1 MSKSEK
7 RRKSTGLFLSLSAV
21 MAVPILVLGIVLVI
35 MGTKSVS
42 EGMELEIQKALA
54 STARETVAL
63 YSLSYPG
70 EIHMEGDRFFMGDT
84 DLTKEYT
91 LLDQISENTGNEISI
106 FYGDTRILTTIT
118 DDTGERIVHTT
129 SKDSN
134 ILSAIQMGNEYYSDR
149 VYINGQYYYGY
160 YVPLKNKDEICG
172 MIFAGMTN
180 ESVRVSVSTIVTK
193 IMIVF
198 IIALLAVVLIASL
211 FAGNIVKT
219 LNQIRTYIGSL
230 AENNF
235 NTKMPASVL
244 KRTDELGDMGRHAQE
259 VGETLQTLIY
269 KDPLTG
275 LYNRR
280 AGRIELSKYIDLAEA
295 SNYRKKV
302 VVALGDID
310 FFKKINDTYGHD
322 CGDLVLTKMS
332 DIFVKYMDKNGI
344 PIRWGGEEFLL
355 VFKADYQ
362 TAYEL
367 VDNMMDE
374 IRKNRFEY
382 ADTTFHVIMTFG
394 IAEYRQKESI
404 EEIVKRAD
412 DLLYKGKTGGRNRI
426 VEDDDIFSK

>member
-1 MSKSEK
+1 MSKGEK

-54 STARETVAL
+54 STARETAAL

-106 FYGDTRILTTIT
+106 FYGDTRILTTIA

-129 SKDSN
+129 SKDPN

-198 IIALLAVVLIASL
+198 IIALLAVVLIASH
-211 FAGNIVKT
+211 FAGNIVKA

-259 VGETLQTLIY
+259 VGETLRT
-269 KDPLTG
+269 
-275 LYNRR
+275 
-280 AGRIELSKYIDLAEA
+280 
-295 SNYRKKV
+295 
-302 VVALGDID
+302 
-310 FFKKINDTYGHD
+310 
-322 CGDLVLTKMS
+322 
-332 DIFVKYMDKNGI
+332 
-344 PIRWGGEEFLL
+344 
-355 VFKADYQ
+355 
-362 TAYEL
+362 
-367 VDNMMDE
+367 
-374 IRKNRFEY
+374 
-382 ADTTFHVIMTFG
+382 
-394 IAEYRQKESI
+394 
-404 EEIVKRAD
+404 
-412 DLLYKGKTGGRNRI
+412 
-426 VEDDDIFSK
+426 

>member
-1 MSKSEK
+1 MNKSEK

-54 STARETVAL
+54 STARETVAI

-70 EIHMEGDRFFMGDT
+70 EIRMEGERFFMGDA

-91 LLDQISENTGNEISI
+91 LLDQIKENTGNEISI
-106 FYGDTRILTTIT
+106 FYGDTRMLTTIT
-118 DDTGERIVHTT
+118 DDAGERIVHTT
-129 SKDSN
+129 SKDPN

-149 VYINGQYYYGY
+149 VYINGKYYYGY
-160 YVPLKNKDEICG
+160 YVPLKNNDQICG

-180 ESVRVSVSTIVTK
+180 ESVRDSVSTIITK
-193 IMIVF
+193 ILIVF

-230 AENNF
+230 AENDF
-235 NTKMPASVL
+235 NTKMPVAVL

-295 SNYRKKV
+295 SNFRKKV

-322 CGDLVLTKMS
+322 CGDLVLTKLS
-332 DIFVKYMDKNGI
+332 DIFVKHMDKNGI

-355 VFKADYQ
+355 VFKTDYK
-362 TAYEL
+362 TAYGL
-367 VDNMMDE
+367 VESMVEE
-374 IRKNRFEY
+374 IRKTQFEY
-382 ADTTFHVIMTFG
+382 EGTTFHVTMTMG
-394 IAEYRQKESI
+394 ITEYKKKESI

-412 DLLYKGKTGGRNRI
+412 DLLYKGKTGGRNQI
-426 VEDDDIFSK
+426 VEDADNF

>member
-84 DLTKEYT
+84 DLTQEYT
-91 LLDQISENTGNEISI
+91 LLDQISENTDNEISI
-106 FYGDTRILTTIT
+106 FYGDTRMLTTIT
-118 DDTGERIVHTT
+118 DDMGERIVHTT
-129 SKDSN
+129 AKDPN

-211 FAGNIVKT
+211 FAGNIVKA

-259 VGETLQTLIY
+259 VGENLQTLIY

-295 SNYRKKV
+295 SNFRKKV

-310 FFKKINDTYGHD
+310 FFKRINDTYGHD
-322 CGDLVLTKMS
+322 CGDLVLTKLS
-332 DIFVKYMDKNGI
+332 DIFVKHMDKNGI

-355 VFKADYQ
+355 VFKTDYK
-362 TAYEL
+362 TAYGL
-367 VDNMMDE
+367 VESMVEE
-374 IRKNRFEY
+374 IRKTQFEY
-382 ADTTFHVIMTFG
+382 EGTTFHVTMTMG
-394 IAEYRQKESI
+394 ITEYKKKESI

-412 DLLYKGKTGGRNRI
+412 DLLYKGKTGGRNQI
-426 VEDDDIFSK
+426 VEDADNF

>member
-1 MSKSEK
+1 MNKSEK

-54 STARETVAL
+54 STARETVAI

-70 EIHMEGDRFFMGDT
+70 EIRMEGERFFMGDA

-91 LLDQISENTGNEISI
+91 LLDQIKENTGNEISI
-106 FYGDTRILTTIT
+106 FYGDTRMLTTIT
-118 DDTGERIVHTT
+118 DDAGERIVHTT
-129 SKDSN
+129 SKDPN

-149 VYINGQYYYGY
+149 VYINGKYYYGY
-160 YVPLKNKDEICG
+160 YVPLKNNDQICG

-180 ESVRVSVSTIVTK
+180 ESVRDSVSTIITK
-193 IMIVF
+193 ILIVF

-230 AENNF
+230 AENDF
-235 NTKMPASVL
+235 NTKMPVAVL

-295 SNYRKKV
+295 SNFRKKV

-322 CGDLVLTKMS
+322 CGDLVLTKLS
-332 DIFVKYMDKNGI
+332 DIFVKHMDKNGI

-355 VFKADYQ
+355 VFKTDYK
-362 TAYEL
+362 TSYGL
-367 VDNMMDE
+367 VESMVEE
-374 IRKNRFEY
+374 IRKTQFEY
-382 ADTTFHVIMTFG
+382 EGTTFHVTMTMG
-394 IAEYRQKESI
+394 ITEYKKKESI

-412 DLLYKGKTGGRNRI
+412 DLLYKGKTGGRNQI
-426 VEDDDIFSK
+426 VEDADNF

>member
-70 EIHMEGDRFFMGDT
+70 EIHMEGDRLFMGDT

-244 KRTDELGDMGRHAQE
+244 
-259 VGETLQTLIY
+259 
-269 KDPLTG
+269 
-275 LYNRR
+275 
-280 AGRIELSKYIDLAEA
+280 
-295 SNYRKKV
+295 
-302 VVALGDID
+302 
-310 FFKKINDTYGHD
+310 
-322 CGDLVLTKMS
+322 
-332 DIFVKYMDKNGI
+332 
-344 PIRWGGEEFLL
+344 
-355 VFKADYQ
+355 
-362 TAYEL
+362 
-367 VDNMMDE
+367 
-374 IRKNRFEY
+374 
-382 ADTTFHVIMTFG
+382 
-394 IAEYRQKESI
+394 
-404 EEIVKRAD
+404 
-412 DLLYKGKTGGRNRI
+412 
-426 VEDDDIFSK
+426 

>member
-1 MSKSEK
+1 MNKSEK

-54 STARETVAL
+54 STAREAVAI

-70 EIHMEGDRFFMGDT
+70 EIRMEDERFFMGDT

-91 LLDQISENTGNEISI
+91 LIDQIKENTGNEISI
-106 FYGDTRILTTIT
+106 FYGDTRMLTTIT

-129 SKDSN
+129 SEDPN

-149 VYINGQYYYGY
+149 VYINGKYYYGY
-160 YVPLKNKDEICG
+160 YVPLKNNDQICG
-172 MIFAGMTN
+172 MIFAGMSN
-180 ESVRVSVSTIVTK
+180 ESVRDSVSTIITK
-193 IMIVF
+193 ILIVF
-198 IIALLAVVLIASL
+198 IIALLGVVLIASI

-235 NTKMPASVL
+235 NTKMPVAVL

-295 SNYRKKV
+295 SNFRKKV

-310 FFKKINDTYGHD
+310 FFKRINDTYGHD
-322 CGDLVLTKMS
+322 CGDLVLTKLS
-332 DIFVKYMDKNGI
+332 DIFVKHMDKNGI

-355 VFKADYQ
+355 VFKTDYK
-362 TAYEL
+362 TAYGL
-367 VDNMMDE
+367 VESMVEE
-374 IRKNRFEY
+374 IRKTQFEY
-382 ADTTFHVIMTFG
+382 EGTTFHVTMTMG
-394 IAEYRQKESI
+394 ITEYKKKESI

-412 DLLYKGKTGGRNRI
+412 DLLYKGKTGGRNQI
-426 VEDDDIFSK
+426 VEDADNF

>member
-1 MSKSEK
+1 MNKSET

-21 MAVPILVLGIVLVI
+21 MAVPILVLGIALVY

-42 EGMELEIQKALA
+42 EGMKMEIQKALA
-54 STARETVAL
+54 ATARETVAI
-63 YSLSYPG
+63 YSLAYPG
-70 EIHMEGDRFFMGDT
+70 EIHMEGERFFMGDV

-91 LLDQISENTGNEISI
+91 LLDQIKENTGNEISI
-106 FYGDTRILTTIT
+106 FYGDTRMLTTIM
-118 DDTGERIVHTT
+118 DDAGERIVHTT
-129 SKDSN
+129 SNDAN
-134 ILSAIQMGNEYYSDR
+134 ILSAIRMGNEYYSDR
-149 VYINGQYYYGY
+149 VYINGKYYYGY
-160 YVPLKNKDEICG
+160 YVPLKNNDEICG

-180 ESVRVSVSTIVTK
+180 ESVRDSVSTIITK
-193 IMIVF
+193 ILIVF

-295 SNYRKKV
+295 SNFRKKV
-302 VVALGDID
+302 IVALGDID
-310 FFKKINDTYGHD
+310 FFKKINDSYGHD
-322 CGDLVLTKMS
+322 CGDFVLTKLS
-332 DIFVKYMDKNGI
+332 DIFVKHMDKKGI

-355 VFKADYQ
+355 VFKADYK
-362 TAYEL
+362 TSYGL
-367 VDNMMDE
+367 VEAMMDE
-374 IRKNRFEY
+374 IRETQFEY
-382 ADTTFHVIMTFG
+382 EGKVFQVTMTIG
-394 IAEYRQKESI
+394 ITEYKKKESI

-412 DLLYKGKTGGRNRI
+412 DLLYKGKTGGRNQI
-426 VEDDDIFSK
+426 VEDSDIF

>member
-1 MSKSEK
+1 MNKSEK

-54 STARETVAL
+54 STAREAVAI

-70 EIHMEGDRFFMGDT
+70 EIRMEDERFFMGDT

-91 LLDQISENTGNEISI
+91 LIDQIKENTGNEISI
-106 FYGDTRILTTIT
+106 FYGDTRMLTTIT
-118 DDTGERIVHTT
+118 DDAGERIVHTT
-129 SKDSN
+129 SKDPN

-149 VYINGQYYYGY
+149 VYINGKYYYGY
-160 YVPLKNKDEICG
+160 YVPLKNNDEICG
-172 MIFAGMTN
+172 MIFAGMSN
-180 ESVRVSVSTIVTK
+180 ESVRDSVSTIITK
-193 IMIVF
+193 ILIVF
-198 IIALLAVVLIASL
+198 IIALLTVVLIASL

-235 NTKMPASVL
+235 NTKMPVAVL

-295 SNYRKKV
+295 SNFRKKV

-322 CGDLVLTKMS
+322 CGDLVLTKLS
-332 DIFVKYMDKNGI
+332 DIFVKHMDKNGI

-355 VFKADYQ
+355 VFKTDYK
-362 TAYEL
+362 TAYGL
-367 VDNMMDE
+367 VESMVEE
-374 IRKNRFEY
+374 IRKTQFEY
-382 ADTTFHVIMTFG
+382 EGTTFHVTMTMG
-394 IAEYRQKESI
+394 ITEYKKKESI

-412 DLLYKGKTGGRNRI
+412 DLLYKGKTGGRNQI
-426 VEDDDIFSK
+426 VEDADNF

>member
-1 MSKSEK
+1 MNKSKK
-7 RRKSTGLFLSLSAV
+7 KRKSIGLFLSLSAI

-35 MGTKSVS
+35 MGTQSVS

-54 STARETVAL
+54 STARETAAI

-70 EIHMEGDRFFMGDT
+70 EIHMEDGRFFMGDT

-91 LLDQISENTGNEISI
+91 LLDQIKENTGNEISI
-106 FYGDTRILTTIT
+106 FYGDTRMLTTIM

-129 SKDSN
+129 SKDPN
-134 ILSAIQMGNEYYSDR
+134 ILSAIRMGNEYYSDR
-149 VYINGQYYYGY
+149 VYINGKYYYGY
-160 YVPLKNKDEICG
+160 YVPLKNDDEICG

-180 ESVRVSVSTIVTK
+180 ESVQDSVSTIITK
-193 IMIVF
+193 ILIVF

-211 FAGNIVKT
+211 FVGNIVKT

-235 NTKMPASVL
+235 NTRMPVEVL
-244 KRTDELGDMGRHAQE
+244 KRNDELGDMGRHAQE
-259 VGETLQTLIY
+259 VGEILQTLIY

-280 AGRIELSKYIDLAEA
+280 VGRIELSKYIDLAEA
-295 SNYRKKV
+295 SNFRKKV

-322 CGDLVLTKMS
+322 CGDLVLTKLS
-332 DIFVKYMDKNGI
+332 EIFVKHMDKNGI

-355 VFKADYQ
+355 VFKTDYK
-362 TAYEL
+362 TAYGL
-367 VDNMMDE
+367 VETMMDE
-374 IRKNRFEY
+374 IRETQFEY
-382 ADTTFHVIMTFG
+382 GGKMFYVTMTMG
-394 IAEYRQKESI
+394 IAEYRKQESI

-412 DLLYKGKTGGRNRI
+412 DLLYKGKTEGRNRI
-426 VEDDDIFSK
+426 VEDADIF

>member
-1 MSKSEK
+1 MNKSEK

-54 STARETVAL
+54 STAREAVAI
-63 YSLSYPG
+63 YSLAYPG
-70 EIHMEGDRFFMGDT
+70 EIHVEDERFFMGDK

-91 LLDQISENTGNEISI
+91 LLDQIKENTGNEISI
-106 FYGDTRILTTIT
+106 FYGDMRMLTTIT
-118 DDTGERIVHTT
+118 DDMGERIVHTT
-129 SKDSN
+129 SKDPN

-149 VYINGQYYYGY
+149 VYINGKYYYGY
-160 YVPLKNKDEICG
+160 YVPLKNNGQICG
-172 MIFAGMTN
+172 MIFAGMSN
-180 ESVRVSVSTIVTK
+180 ESVRDSVSTIITK
-193 IMIVF
+193 ILIVF
-198 IIALLAVVLIASL
+198 IIALLGVVLIASL

-235 NTKMPASVL
+235 NTKMPVAVL

-295 SNYRKKV
+295 SNFRKKV

-310 FFKKINDTYGHD
+310 FFKRINDTYGHD
-322 CGDLVLTKMS
+322 CGDLVLTKLS
-332 DIFVKYMDKNGI
+332 DVFVNHMDKNGI

-355 VFKADYQ
+355 VFKTDYK
-362 TAYEL
+362 TAYGL
-367 VDNMMDE
+367 VESMVEE
-374 IRKNRFEY
+374 IRKTQFEY
-382 ADTTFHVIMTFG
+382 EGTTFHVTMTMG
-394 IAEYRQKESI
+394 ITEYKKKESI

-412 DLLYKGKTGGRNRI
+412 DLLYKGKTGGRNQI
-426 VEDDDIFSK
+426 VEDADNF

>member
-1 MSKSEK
+1 MNKSEK

-54 STARETVAL
+54 STAREAVAI

-70 EIHMEGDRFFMGDT
+70 EIRMEDERFFMGDT

-91 LLDQISENTGNEISI
+91 LIDQIKENTGNEISI
-106 FYGDTRILTTIT
+106 FYGDTRMLTTIT
-118 DDTGERIVHTT
+118 DDAGERIVHTT
-129 SKDSN
+129 SKDPN

-149 VYINGQYYYGY
+149 VYINGKYYYGY
-160 YVPLKNKDEICG
+160 YVPLKNNDEICG
-172 MIFAGMTN
+172 MIFAGMSN
-180 ESVRVSVSTIVTK
+180 ESVRDSVSTIITK
-193 IMIVF
+193 ILIVF
-198 IIALLAVVLIASL
+198 IIALLGVVLIASL

-235 NTKMPASVL
+235 NTKMPVAVL

-295 SNYRKKV
+295 SNFRKKV

-322 CGDLVLTKMS
+322 CGDLVLTKLS
-332 DIFVKYMDKNGI
+332 DIFVKHMDKNGI

-355 VFKADYQ
+355 VFKTDYKM
-362 TAYEL
+362 AYGL
-367 VDNMMDE
+367 VESMVEE
-374 IRKNRFEY
+374 IRKTQFEY
-382 ADTTFHVIMTFG
+382 EGTTFHVTMTMG
-394 IAEYRQKESI
+394 ITEYKKKESI

-412 DLLYKGKTGGRNRI
+412 DLLYKGKTGGRNQI
-426 VEDDDIFSK
+426 VEDADNF

>member
-1 MSKSEK
+1 MKKSEK

-54 STARETVAL
+54 STAREAVAI

-70 EIHMEGDRFFMGDT
+70 EIRMEDERFFMGDT

-91 LLDQISENTGNEISI
+91 LIDQIKENTGNEISI
-106 FYGDTRILTTIT
+106 FYGDTRMLTTIT

-129 SKDSN
+129 SKDPN
-134 ILSAIQMGNEYYSDR
+134 IFSAIQMGNEYYSDR
-149 VYINGQYYYGY
+149 VYINGKYYYGY
-160 YVPLKNKDEICG
+160 YVPLKNNGQICG
-172 MIFAGMTN
+172 MIFAGMSN
-180 ESVRVSVSTIVTK
+180 ESVRDSVSSIITK
-193 IMIVF
+193 ILIVF
-198 IIALLAVVLIASL
+198 IIALLGVVLIASL

-235 NTKMPASVL
+235 NTKMPVAVL

-295 SNYRKKV
+295 SNFRKKV

-310 FFKKINDTYGHD
+310 FFKRINDTYGHD
-322 CGDLVLTKMS
+322 CGDLVLTKLS
-332 DIFVKYMDKNGI
+332 DIFVKHMDKNGI

-355 VFKADYQ
+355 VFKTDYK
-362 TAYEL
+362 TAYGL
-367 VDNMMDE
+367 VESMVEE
-374 IRKNRFEY
+374 IRKTQFEY
-382 ADTTFHVIMTFG
+382 EGTMFHVTMTMG
-394 IAEYRQKESI
+394 ITEYKKKESI

-412 DLLYKGKTGGRNRI
+412 DLLYKGKTGGRNQI
-426 VEDDDIFSK
+426 VEDADNF